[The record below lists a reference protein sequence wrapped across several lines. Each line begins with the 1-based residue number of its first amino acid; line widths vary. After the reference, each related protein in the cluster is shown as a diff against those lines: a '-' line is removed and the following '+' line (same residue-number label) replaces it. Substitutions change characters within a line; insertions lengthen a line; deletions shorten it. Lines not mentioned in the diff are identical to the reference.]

1 MSPRNYQLGARQD
14 QITLSRGRVVAAARS
29 RLAGTDSYTAFTVDA
44 VARAAD
50 VARATVY
57 YQFGSKAG
65 LLEALCD
72 DLAEAGR
79 MQELS
84 AAFANPD
91 PAGALRDFITCF
103 GRFWAAD
110 RPVMRRLRALAALDP
125 DVGAVITGR
134 DARRRAGLE
143 VLTARLRG
151 GGSAAPEA
159 GRAVALL
166 YAITSFE
173 MFDALAGPD
182 QEIDGVTADV
192 IQLAAAVLRPPAS

>member
-151 GGSAAPEA
+151 GSAAPEA

-182 QEIDGVTADV
+182 QEIDGVTAAV